1 MNMALHLI
9 QTFIKNSALTVGI
22 AKDQELFIFYEQNLK
37 KVNIYRYT
45 CMYIISTIRLQYL
58 IDRFKKQISFKTELI
73 KYKDKV
79 QNSNVQMVAYNKNN
93 VQIGLILQ
101 QKNKERHIRNF
112 SEILLNLTQMA
123 KGMARILA
131 EGHVN
136 LY

>member
-1 MNMALHLI
+1 M
-9 QTFIKNSALTVGI
+9 
-22 AKDQELFIFYEQNLK
+22 
-37 KVNIYRYT
+37 
-45 CMYIISTIRLQYL
+45 
-58 IDRFKKQISFKTELI
+58 I

-101 QKNKERHIRNF
+101 QTNKERHIRNF
-112 SEILLNLTQMA
+112 SEILLNLTQMT

-136 LY
+136 LYWAKNTIIPIVEAFGSII

>member
-1 MNMALHLI
+1 M
-9 QTFIKNSALTVGI
+9 
-22 AKDQELFIFYEQNLK
+22 
-37 KVNIYRYT
+37 
-45 CMYIISTIRLQYL
+45 
-58 IDRFKKQISFKTELI
+58 I

-101 QKNKERHIRNF
+101 QTNKERHIRNF
-112 SEILLNLTQMA
+112 SEILLNLLQMA

-136 LY
+136 LYWAKNTIIPIVEAFGSII

>member
-1 MNMALHLI
+1 M
-9 QTFIKNSALTVGI
+9 
-22 AKDQELFIFYEQNLK
+22 
-37 KVNIYRYT
+37 
-45 CMYIISTIRLQYL
+45 
-58 IDRFKKQISFKTELI
+58 I

-101 QKNKERHIRNF
+101 QTNIRNF

-136 LY
+136 LYWAKNAIIPIVEAFGSII

>member
-1 MNMALHLI
+1 M
-9 QTFIKNSALTVGI
+9 
-22 AKDQELFIFYEQNLK
+22 
-37 KVNIYRYT
+37 
-45 CMYIISTIRLQYL
+45 
-58 IDRFKKQISFKTELI
+58 I

-101 QKNKERHIRNF
+101 QTNKERHIRNF

-136 LY
+136 LYWAKNAIIPIVETFGSII

>member
-1 MNMALHLI
+1 M
-9 QTFIKNSALTVGI
+9 
-22 AKDQELFIFYEQNLK
+22 
-37 KVNIYRYT
+37 
-45 CMYIISTIRLQYL
+45 
-58 IDRFKKQISFKTELI
+58 I

-101 QKNKERHIRNF
+101 QTNKERHIRNF
-112 SEILLNLTQMA
+112 SEILHNLTQMA

-136 LY
+136 LYWAKNTIIPIVEAFGSII

>member
-1 MNMALHLI
+1 M
-9 QTFIKNSALTVGI
+9 
-22 AKDQELFIFYEQNLK
+22 
-37 KVNIYRYT
+37 
-45 CMYIISTIRLQYL
+45 
-58 IDRFKKQISFKTELI
+58 I

-101 QKNKERHIRNF
+101 QTNKERHIRNF

-136 LY
+136 LYWAKNTIIPIVEAFGLII

>member
-45 CMYIISTIRLQYL
+45 CMYIISTIRLQYF

-79 QNSNVQMVAYNKNN
+79 QNSNGGV
-93 VQIGLILQ
+93 
-101 QKNKERHIRNF
+101 
-112 SEILLNLTQMA
+112 
-123 KGMARILA
+123 
-131 EGHVN
+131 
-136 LY
+136 

>member
-1 MNMALHLI
+1 M
-9 QTFIKNSALTVGI
+9 
-22 AKDQELFIFYEQNLK
+22 
-37 KVNIYRYT
+37 
-45 CMYIISTIRLQYL
+45 
-58 IDRFKKQISFKTELI
+58 I

-101 QKNKERHIRNF
+101 QTNKERHIRNF

-136 LY
+136 LYWTKNTIIPIVEAFGSII

>member
-1 MNMALHLI
+1 M
-9 QTFIKNSALTVGI
+9 
-22 AKDQELFIFYEQNLK
+22 
-37 KVNIYRYT
+37 
-45 CMYIISTIRLQYL
+45 
-58 IDRFKKQISFKTELI
+58 I

-101 QKNKERHIRNF
+101 QTNKERHIRNF

-136 LY
+136 LYWAKNTIIPIVEAFGSII

>member
-101 QKNKERHIRNF
+101 QTNKERHIRNF

>member
-1 MNMALHLI
+1 M
-9 QTFIKNSALTVGI
+9 
-22 AKDQELFIFYEQNLK
+22 
-37 KVNIYRYT
+37 
-45 CMYIISTIRLQYL
+45 
-58 IDRFKKQISFKTELI
+58 I

-101 QKNKERHIRNF
+101 QILQQTNKERHIRNF
-112 SEILLNLTQMA
+112 SEILLNLLQMA

-136 LY
+136 LYWAKNTIIPIVEAFGSII